1 MPDPPKIPGGPPV
14 SSKAVGASEERF
26 RQLVS
31 GVTDYAIFQLD
42 SSGRVLNWNEG
53 AQRLKQY
60 TADEIVG
67 KHFSVFYPQEAL
79 DRRFPDMELEVAA
92 QVGRFEDEGWR
103 VRKDGTLFWAN
114 VVITALRDESGV
126 LFGYLKITRDLT
138 ERRQTEEVLRQS
150 EEKFRLLVEGVM
162 DYAIFMLDPDGRVA
176 SWNVGA
182 ERIKGYRADEII
194 GRHFSAFYP
203 REAISDGKPE
213 RELREALEHGRVED
227 EGWRVRKNGERFW
240 ANVVITAL
248 HGADGV
254 LRGFAKITR
263 DLSERRR
270 VEALREAD
278 RQKNEFLAL
287 LAHELRNPLAPIR
300 TALHVIGQPRA
311 EPSEIARAHAIA
323 ERQLRHMARL
333 MDDLLDVVRV
343 GEGRIDLKRE
353 TVDLRDL
360 VRRAVEAA
368 GSAANERRHSVEVDL
383 PPDPIRLSLDPTRI
397 EQVLANLLGNA
408 IKYTDR
414 GGAIRVKA
422 SRDGGDAVI
431 EVSDNGIGIEPKALP
446 RIFDLF
452 VQEDRRL
459 DRSVGGMGIG
469 LTLVRR
475 LVELHGGTVEA
486 SSPGPR
492 LGSRFLV
499 YLPLRQPGSPAEA
512 LAPED
517 DLAAGAPPPIRIL
530 VVDDNV
536 DAAESLMMMMKIL
549 GQDVRVAFDGPTA
562 LDIATQFRPELVFL
576 DIGMPEMDGY
586 EVARRIRG
594 EPLTRDARL
603 VALTGWGQVEDRE
616 HSRRAGFDEHL
627 VKPAD
632 PAVLERVLAGLRE

>member
-1 MPDPPKIPGGPPV
+1 MV
-14 SSKAVGASEERF
+14 T
-26 RQLVS
+26 

-42 SSGRVLNWNEG
+42 PTGRVLSWNEG

-60 TADEIVG
+60 SANEILG

-79 DRRFPDMELEVAA
+79 DRKFPDMELEVAA

-114 VVITALRDESGV
+114 VVITALRDESGG
-126 LFGYLKITRDLT
+126 LAGYLKITRDLT
-138 ERRQTEEVLRQS
+138 ERRQAEEGLRQS

-182 ERIKGYRADEII
+182 ERIKGYRAAEIM
-194 GRHFSAFYP
+194 GRHFSTFYQ
-203 REAISDGKPE
+203 REAIADGKPE

-227 EGWRVRKNGERFW
+227 EGWRIRKNGERFW

-248 HGADGV
+248 RAPDGT

-263 DLSERRR
+263 DLTERRR

-287 LAHELRNPLAPIR
+287 LAHELRTPLAPIR

-343 GEGRIDLKRE
+343 GEGRIDLNRE
-353 TVDLRDL
+353 TIDLRDL
-360 VRRAVEAA
+360 VRRGVEAA
-368 GSAANERRHSVEVDL
+368 GSAANERRQNVEVDL
-383 PPDPIRLSLDPTRI
+383 PPDPVRLFVDPTRI

-408 IKYTDR
+408 VKYTDR
-414 GGAIRVKA
+414 GGTIRVRVA
-422 SRDGGDAVI
+422 RDEDDALL
-431 EVSDNGIGIEPKALP
+431 EVSDNGIGIDPKAHP

-475 LVELHGGTVEA
+475 LIELHGGTVEA
-486 SSPGPR
+486 SSPGPG
-492 LGSRFLV
+492 LGSRFV
-499 YLPLRQPGSPAEA
+499 VRLPLRQAGAAEGSV
-512 LAPED
+512 APED
-517 DLAAGAPPPIRIL
+517 LGADAPPPIRIL

-562 LDIATQFRPELVFL
+562 LSVAMEFRPDLVFL

-594 EPLTRDARL
+594 EPRTRDARL

-616 HSRRAGFDEHL
+616 LYRRAGFDEHL

-632 PAVLERVLAGLRE
+632 PAVLERVLTGLRD